1 MSLSFGVNLYLDLF
15 FILLKFQFHWSMF
28 LPFTLVW
35 SQKKGGDSTKWGN
48 RWKSL
53 PKWLKIWLWRVN
65 SIPPWA
71 VESHFLTLAFKKV
84 NILVLKNPVII
95 WAYHLSMSFGDQFSL
110 TRKCD
115 WFEKIPKWLNL
126 RVKVWHLAHLFLLWQ
141 NWLVVVFTSF
151 D

>member
-84 NILVLKNPVII
+84 NILVLKKSSKGICLTSEYEFWRSV
-95 WAYHLSMSFGDQFSL
+95 FSYL
-110 TRKCD
+110 KM
-115 WFEKIPKWLNL
+115 WLVWKIPKWLNL